1 MKFVLA
7 SGNQH
12 KADEIGVLLPERF
25 ELILQK
31 ELGVESP
38 DETGT
43 TFIENAIIK
52 AKHASFV
59 TGLPAIA
66 DDSGLCVPFLSGSP
80 GIYSARYARPDA
92 TDIDNLLK
100 LLSALEGAS
109 DRRAFF
115 YCVLVHME
123 TAEDPIPII
132 TEARWEGEIAHEPS
146 GDHGFGFDPIF
157 RIPSLGITAADLSRE
172 RKNSISHRGQ
182 AIAALSGLLRDRYTT

>member
-12 KADEIGVLLPERF
+12 KADDIGVLLPERF

-59 TGLPAIA
+59 TGLPTIA
-66 DDSGLCVPFLSGSP
+66 DDSGLCVPYLSGDP
-80 GIYSARYARPDA
+80 GIYSDRYARPDA

-123 TAEDPIPII
+123 TAEDPTPII

-146 GDHGFGFDPIF
+146 GDHGFGYDPIF

-182 AIAALSGLLRDRYTT
+182 AIAALSGLLSDRYTT

>member
-52 AKHASFV
+52 AKHASLV

-66 DDSGLCVPFLSGSP
+66 DDSGLCVPFLSGDP

-123 TAEDPIPII
+123 TAEDPTPII
-132 TEARWEGEIAHEPS
+132 TDARWEGEIAHEPS
-146 GDHGFGFDPIF
+146 GDHGFGYDPIF
-157 RIPSLGITAADLSRE
+157 RIPSLGITAADLSSE
-172 RKNSISHRGQ
+172 HKNSISHRGQ
-182 AIAALSGLLRDRYTT
+182 ALAALSGLLSDRYTT